1 MRATPQ
7 RKADLVARASII
19 PDALKKAKIRARLV
33 EIGLFTDADDTLCLD
48 IYSRKNMDK
57 TLQAIFEKW
66 EDVTIV
72 SDRPNENSGRRE
84 LAVSFENDSAFAN
97 VRDD

>member
-7 RKADLVARASII
+7 RKAELVARASVIV
-19 PDALKKAKIRARLV
+19 DGLRKAKVKARLV
-33 EIGLFTDADDTLCLD
+33 EIGLFTDADDTLCFDIFSRRNLD
-48 IYSRKNMDK
+48 KV
-57 TLQAIFEKW
+57 LLGIFEKW

-72 SDRPNENSGRRE
+72 SDRPNERSGRRE
-84 LAVSFENDSAFAN
+84 LAVSFENGNEFAN